1 MPRRLVMLAAV
12 LVAGAALAAPAA
24 AAAAPRTQFYVS
36 IGDSYAAGYQPTG
49 VGEGRTT
56 RNGFAYQVPGLAA
69 ARGYRLRLVNFGCAG
84 ATTTSLLE
92 AEGCAKERLGPGG
105 RRYGGR
111 TQLAA
116 AEAFLRA
123 NRRRTALVT
132 VSIGG
137 NDITACAQA
146 PDPTPCVVQALQ
158 TVGRNVL
165 AAARRL
171 RRAAGPRV
179 RIVGTTYPD
188 VLLGLY
194 AGGDPAA
201 QSLAAQTVTAFRTFI
216 NPTLEGAYAA
226 AGGRLVDVTA
236 ASGSYVPFTR
246 TTTLLPYGIV
256 PVAVA
261 RICELS
267 YFCAYRDI
275 HLRTDGYR
283 LIAELVARTLP
294 RRG

>member
-1 MPRRLVMLAAV
+1 VLRRLATTLAVAAV
-12 LVAGAALAAPAA
+12 VLGIAPALSQAAPK
-24 AAAAPRTQFYVS
+24 PRFYVS
-36 IGDSYAAGYQPTG
+36 VGDSYAAGFQPTG
-49 VGEGRTT
+49 VGQGRTT
-56 RNGFAYQVPGLAA
+56 RSGFAYQVPALAA
-69 ARGYRLRLVNFGCAG
+69 ERGYDLRLVNFGCAG
-84 ATTTSLLE
+84 ASTTSLLE
-92 AEGCAKERLGPGG
+92 AKGCSRERLGPGG
-105 RRYGGR
+105 RRYAGR
-111 TQLAA
+111 TQIAA

-137 NDITACAQA
+137 NDVTACAQSA
-146 PDPTPCVVQALQ
+146 DAVSCTAQAVQ
-158 TVGRNVL
+158 TMGRNVL
-165 AAARRL
+165 ETARRL

-194 AGGDPAA
+194 PGGDQAA
-201 QSLAAQTVTAFRTFI
+201 QRLAALTVTAFRMFI
-216 NPTLEGAYAA
+216 NPTLESAYAA

-236 ASGSYVPFTR
+236 ASGSYIPFDR
-246 TTTLLPYGIV
+246 TTTLLPYGTV

-283 LIAELVARTLP
+283 LIAELVVRTLP